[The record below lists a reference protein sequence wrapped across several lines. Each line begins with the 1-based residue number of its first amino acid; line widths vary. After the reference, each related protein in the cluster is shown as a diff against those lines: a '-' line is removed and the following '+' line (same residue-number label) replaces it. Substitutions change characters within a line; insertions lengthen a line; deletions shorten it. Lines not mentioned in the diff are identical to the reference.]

1 LRTRV
6 AEALRGNSASFSCAA
21 NLSSGGAV
29 RSIATAFS
37 LARRT
42 ATALASLIR
51 LAFFSIELFFA
62 T

>member
-1 LRTRV
+1 
-6 AEALRGNSASFSCAA
+6 LRGNSASFSCAA
-21 NLSSGGAV
+21 NLSYGGAV

-42 ATALASLIR
+42 ATLLASLIR